1 MNFVTSFSFNVFNNI
16 DLIKKSTIL
25 DVQTLLEINN
35 TNKLSIS
42 SLNTKNLIR
51 FSKIT
56 EFWALEIVTL
66 QKSFF
71 NYKVK
76 NLRKT
81 FYMPYSSSV
90 VLYSKNLI
98 SFLYNFMKE
107 SLASTPYLKYFFIYQ
122 TLRNLKIEPLSI
134 FGSLSTENRLFYLIS
149 NLFLLLKKKHLGNQT
164 WLSMYKLLA

>member
-1 MNFVTSFSFNVFNNI
+1 MNFSSLSFTFSNNL

-25 DVQTLLEINN
+25 HVQTLLEINN
-35 TNKLSIS
+35 TNTLSIS
-42 SLNTKNLIR
+42 NLNTKNLIR

-71 NYKVK
+71 KYKIK
-76 NLRKT
+76 NLRKV
-81 FYMPYSSSV
+81 FYTPHGSSV
-90 VLYSKNLI
+90 VLYNKNLI

-107 SLASTPYLKYFFIYQ
+107 SLASTPYLKYFFVYQ

-134 FGSLSTENRLFYLIS
+134 FGSLSIENQLFYLIG
-149 NLFLLLKKKHLGNQT
+149 NFFLLLKKKKLGNQT

>member
-1 MNFVTSFSFNVFNNI
+1 MNLAPSLTFNFSNNI
-16 DLIKKSTIL
+16 DFLKKSTIL
-25 DVQTLLEINN
+25 NVQTLLEIKN
-35 TNKLSIS
+35 TNALSVS
-42 SLNTKNLIR
+42 SLNAKNIVR

-76 NLRKT
+76 NLRKI

-90 VLYSKNLI
+90 VVQNKNLI
-98 SFLYNFMKE
+98 CFIYNFMKE
-107 SLASTPYLKYFFIYQ
+107 SLSCTPYLKYFFIYQ
-122 TLRNLKIEPLSI
+122 SVRNLKIEPLSI
-134 FGSLSTENRLFYLIS
+134 FGALASENRLFYLIG
-149 NLFLLLKKKHLGNQT
+149 NLFLLLKTKSKKNQL